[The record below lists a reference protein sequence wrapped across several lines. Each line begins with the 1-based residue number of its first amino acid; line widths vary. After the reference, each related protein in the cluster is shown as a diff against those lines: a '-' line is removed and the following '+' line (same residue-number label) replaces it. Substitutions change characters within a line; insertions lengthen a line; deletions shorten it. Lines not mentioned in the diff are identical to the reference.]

1 VNRLACLKAL
11 KELTPDDTI
20 VVVTLGVT
28 TDEWYD
34 LGHREATMYLPAM
47 GTITP
52 LGLGLAL
59 ALPHR
64 RVLVLDSDGSLL
76 LSLGALTVV
85 GSQAPKNFGMIVFDN
100 GCYESIG
107 GAPTATAAGTDLAVV
122 ARGCGIKDSMT
133 VSDIDSFGSAAKR
146 ALDDPGPVFVVARIE
161 RAIANVRPKTTDI
174 FEDKYRF
181 ARYIERTEG
190 IEILSPAGTGRRNP
204 NDWAPPPTKG
214 S

>member
-1 VNRLACLKAL
+1 VNRLECLKAL
-11 KELTPDDTI
+11 KELTPDDTL

-34 LGHREATMYLPAM
+34 LGAREATMYLPAM

-52 LGLGLAL
+52 VGLGLAL

-85 GSQAPKNFGMIVFDN
+85 GAQAPRNFGVIVFDN

-107 GAPTATAAGTDLAVV
+107 GAPTATATGTDLAVV
-122 ARGCGIKDSMT
+122 ARGCGIKDSVA
-133 VSDIDSFGSAAKR
+133 VSDAVSFRSAAQR
-146 ALDDPGPVFVVARIE
+146 ALGEPGPLFVVARIE
-161 RAIANVRPKTTDI
+161 RSIANVKPKTTDI

-181 ARYIERTEG
+181 ARYIEKTEG
-190 IEILSPAGTGRRNP
+190 IEILSPAGRGRRDP
-204 NDWAPPPTKG
+204 NDWKASTRVD
-214 S
+214 

>member
-1 VNRLACLKAL
+1 VNRLECLKAL
-11 KELTPDDTI
+11 KEMTPDDTI

-34 LGHREATMYLPAM
+34 LGPRDATMYLPAM

-52 LGLGLAL
+52 VGLGIAL

-76 LSLGALTVV
+76 LSLGSLTVV
-85 GSQAPKNFGMIVFDN
+85 GSQAPKNFGVIVFDN

-107 GAPTATAAGTDLAVV
+107 GAPTATATGTDLAMV

-133 VSDIDSFGSAAKR
+133 VSDMDAFRPAAKR
-146 ALDDPGPVFVVARIE
+146 ALGEPGPLFVVARIE
-161 RAIANVRPKTTDI
+161 RSIASVKPKTTDI
-174 FEDKYRF
+174 FEDKYKF
-181 ARYIERTEG
+181 ARYIEKSEG
-190 IEILSPAGTGRRNP
+190 IEILSPAGRSRRDP
-204 NDWAPPPTKG
+204 NDWKASTRG
-214 S
+214 G

>member
-1 VNRLACLKAL
+1 M
-11 KELTPDDTI
+11 PDDTL

-34 LGHREATMYLPAM
+34 LGHRDATMYLPAM

-52 LGLGLAL
+52 VSLGLAL

-64 RVLVLDSDGSLL
+64 RVVALDSDGSLL
-76 LSLGALTVV
+76 LSLGSLTVV
-85 GSQAPKNFGMIVFDN
+85 GSQAPKNLGVIVFDN

-107 GAPTATAAGTDLAVV
+107 GAPTATATATDLAMV

-133 VSDIDSFGSAAKR
+133 VSDDSAFRAAAKR
-146 ALDDPGPVFVVARIE
+146 ALEEPGPIFVVARIE
-161 RAIANVRPKTTDI
+161 RLIAKVKPKTTDI

-181 ARYIERTEG
+181 VRYVEKTEG
-190 IEILSPAGTGRRNP
+190 VEILSPAGRSRRDP
-204 NDWAPPPTKG
+204 NDWNAATIG
-214 S
+214 G

>member
-1 VNRLACLKAL
+1 LDCLKVL
-11 KELTPDDTI
+11 KELTPDDTLVI
-20 VVVTLGVT
+20 VTLGVT

-34 LGHREATMYLPAM
+34 LGLREATMYLPAM

-52 LGLGLAL
+52 VGLGLAL

-85 GSQAPKNFGMIVFDN
+85 GSQAPKNFGVIVFDN

-107 GAPTATAAGTDLAVV
+107 GAPTATSTGTDLAAV
-122 ARGCGIKDSMT
+122 ARGCGIKDSVT
-133 VSDIDSFGSAAKR
+133 VSDIEAFRSAAER
-146 ALDDPGPVFVVARIE
+146 ALNAAGPLFVVARIE
-161 RAIANVRPKTTDI
+161 RSIANVKPKTTDI

-181 ARYIERTEG
+181 ARYVERTER
-190 IEILSPAGTGRRNP
+190 IEILSPAGRARRDP
-204 NDWAPPPTKG
+204 NDWNSSTKG
-214 S
+214 D

>member
-1 VNRLACLKAL
+1 VNRLDCLKVL
-11 KELTPDDTI
+11 KELIPDDAL

-34 LGHREATMYLPAM
+34 LGQRDATMYLPAM

-52 LGLGLAL
+52 VSLGLAL

-64 RVLVLDSDGSLL
+64 RVVALDSDGSLL
-76 LSLGALTVV
+76 LSLGSLTVV
-85 GSQAPKNFGMIVFDN
+85 GSQAPKNLGVIVFDN

-107 GAPTATAAGTDLAVV
+107 GAPTATATGTDLAMV

-133 VSDIDSFGSAAKR
+133 VSDDSAFRAAAKR
-146 ALDDPGPVFVVARIE
+146 ALEEPGPIFVVARIE
-161 RAIANVRPKTTDI
+161 RLIAKVKPKTTDI

-181 ARYIERTEG
+181 VRYVEKTEG
-190 IEILSPAGTGRRNP
+190 VEILSPAGRSRRDP
-204 NDWAPPPTKG
+204 NDWNAAMRG
-214 S
+214 G

>member
-1 VNRLACLKAL
+1 VNRLECLKTL
-11 KELTPDDTI
+11 KELTPEDVL

-85 GSQAPKNFGMIVFDN
+85 GARAPGNLGIIVFDN
-100 GCYESIG
+100 RCYESIG
-107 GAPTATAAGTDLAVV
+107 GMPTATAMGTDLAMV
-122 ARGCGIKDSMT
+122 ARGCGIKDSGM
-133 VSDIDSFGSAAKR
+133 VDNADSFRSAAKR
-146 ALDDPGPVFVVARIE
+146 ALTDPGPVFVVVRIE
-161 RAIANVRPKTTDI
+161 RSIAKVRPKTTDI

-181 ARYIERTEG
+181 VRYIEKTEG
-190 IEILSPAGTGRRNP
+190 IEILSPAGRGRRDP
-204 NDWAPPPTKG
+204 NAWKASTKG
-214 S
+214 

>member
-1 VNRLACLKAL
+1 VNRLDCLKIL
-11 KELTPDDTI
+11 KEMTPDDTL

-34 LGHREATMYLPAM
+34 LGHRDATMYLPAM

-52 LGLGLAL
+52 VGLGIAL

-76 LSLGALTVV
+76 LSLGSLTVV
-85 GSQAPKNFGMIVFDN
+85 GSQAPKNFGVIVFDN

-107 GAPTATAAGTDLAVV
+107 GAPTATSTGTDLAMV

-133 VSDIDSFGSAAKR
+133 VSDLDAFRSAAKR
-146 ALDDPGPVFVVARIE
+146 ALGEPGPLFVVARIE
-161 RAIANVRPKTTDI
+161 RSIANVKPKTADI

-181 ARYIERTEG
+181 ARYVEKTEG
-190 IEILSPAGTGRRNP
+190 IEILSPAGRGRRDP
-204 NDWAPPPTKG
+204 NDWKESTKG
-214 S
+214 G

>member
-1 VNRLACLKAL
+1 VNRLECLKII
-11 KELTPDDTI
+11 KELTPDDAL

-52 LGLGLAL
+52 VGLGLAL

-76 LSLGALTVV
+76 LSLGSLTVV
-85 GSQAPKNFGMIVFDN
+85 GARAPKNFGVIVFDN

-107 GAPTATAAGTDLAVV
+107 GAPTATATGTDLAMI
-122 ARGCGIKDSMT
+122 ARGCGIKDSTT
-133 VSDIDSFGSAAKR
+133 VADTEAFCKSVKR
-146 ALDDPGPVFVVARIE
+146 VLNEPGPLFVVARIE
-161 RAIANVRPKTTDI
+161 RAIADVKPKTTDI

-181 ARYIERTEG
+181 VRYVEKTEG
-190 IEILSPAGTGRRNP
+190 IEILSPAGRGRRNP
-204 NDWAPPPTKG
+204 SDWKTSTKG

>member
-1 VNRLACLKAL
+1 VKRLDCLREL
-11 KELTPDDTI
+11 KELTPDD
-20 VVVTLGVT
+20 VLMVVTLGVT

-34 LGHREATMYLPAM
+34 LGHRDATMYLPAM

-76 LSLGALTVV
+76 LSLGSLTVV
-85 GSQAPKNFGMIVFDN
+85 GARAPGNLGIIVFDN

-107 GAPTATAAGTDLAVV
+107 GMPTVTASATDLAMV
-122 ARGCGIKDSMT
+122 ARGCGIRDATT
-133 VSDIDSFGSAAKR
+133 VDTLDSFRSAATR
-146 ALDDPGPVFVVARIE
+146 ALSEAGPVFVVARIE
-161 RAIANVRPKTTDI
+161 RSIAKVRPKTTDI

-181 ARYIERTEG
+181 VRYIEKTEK
-190 IEILSPAGTGRRNP
+190 IEILAPAGRSRRDP
-204 NDWAPPPTKG
+204 NEWKTSGKG
-214 S
+214 D